1 MHHYIL
7 GDLMRR
13 FSTLVTFIATAGIA
27 AFALTGCS
35 GGDAAQPAAA
45 EQTTAVD
52 STAIQDAPDAATFVD
67 NVLTAEDVTI
77 TITDT
82 KTIAAGEPGNE
93 YGDAPVIAF
102 WYDITNKQSAREVTP
117 NDFLFYFNAFQ
128 DNDPNVLNELQVAG
142 LPDDQFLE
150 SQMAKIKEGGTA
162 SNAVA
167 YTLSDTTTPVDL
179 VASTDFGQT
188 EIGKA
193 TFTLN

>member
-1 MHHYIL
+1 
-7 GDLMRR
+7 MRR
-13 FSTLVTFIATAGIA
+13 SSTLVTFIAAAGIA

-35 GGDAAQPAAA
+35 GGGTAQPAAA

-52 STAIQDAPDAATFVD
+52 SAAIQEAPAAATFVD

-82 KTIAAGEPGNE
+82 KTIAVGEPGNE

-128 DNDPNVLNELQVAG
+128 DNDPNVLNKLQVAA
-142 LPDDQFLE
+142 LPDEQFLE